1 MSGGDRFFDI
11 QKLRQRKGLGRA
23 AGRSGAVI
31 LNGVIREELSEKVIF
46 EQNPEESR
54 DITAEIQEIND
65 GLGSVVMVQMGRSG
79 QILEMFW

>member
-11 QKLRQRKGLGRA
+11 QNLRQRKGLGRA

-65 GLGSVVMVQMGRSG
+65 GLGSVVTVQMGRSG

>member
-23 AGRSGAVI
+23 AGGSGAVI
-31 LNGVIREELSEKVIF
+31 LNGAIREELSEKVIF

-65 GLGSVVMVQMGRSG
+65 GGLDQWSWCR
-79 QILEMFW
+79 